1 MTCITGSVC
10 RLLIAHRD
18 ILLHHKPDLN
28 RGKAD
33 MAGPAVG
40 STRS

>member
-1 MTCITGSVC
+1 LAAPLKTA
-10 RLLIAHRD
+10 R
-18 ILLHHKPDLN
+18 N

-40 STRS
+40 SAPVVTDPIRTSGIIVGRLE